1 MTEDPRT
8 RTPAAAAGPSGW
20 TGVPR
25 AAASVRRGAHVRRTA
40 RSQVVRALLA
50 LLLVAVLV
58 ACGLLTLV
66 VIGSQTGPAGL
77 ATGFVVAT
85 VPVLIVVPALLWLD
99 RFEAEPTS
107 LLLLAFA
114 WGALVAT
121 FVALVV
127 NSYSLILLQRAG
139 EDMSAAAVLVA
150 PWVEETAKGSAV
162 LLVLLVRRREFDG
175 VVDGIVYAGLA
186 GVGFAFTEN
195 VLYLGRA
202 LQESGTAGLAV
213 TFVLRCLFG
222 PFAHPLFTMCTGIGI
237 GVAVT
242 TRHGPLRV
250 VAPVVGWLCAVG
262 LHALWNLSSVAGF
275 RGFVTVYVLV
285 QLPIFAAA
293 VVFALWARRR
303 ESRLI
308 GRHLDTYATIG
319 WFTPAEVRMLTSV
332 AERRQAR
339 VWAAGTAGPAGRRA
353 MRAFQSAA
361 TELAFLRDRAS
372 RGTAP
377 PDVRE
382 IERDLLREVATDRY
396 GFALAAPRR

>member
-1 MTEDPRT
+1 M
-8 RTPAAAAGPSGW
+8 
-20 TGVPR
+20 
-25 AAASVRRGAHVRRTA
+25 
-40 RSQVVRALLA
+40 LLV

-58 ACGLLTLV
+58 ACGLLTLL
-66 VIGSQTGPAGL
+66 VISSQTGATGL

-107 LLLLAFA
+107 LLLLTFA

-127 NSYSLILLQRAG
+127 NSYSLVLLQDAG
-139 EDMSAAAVLVA
+139 EDVSAAAVLVA

-202 LQESGTAGLAV
+202 MQESGTSGLAV

-237 GVAVT
+237 GIAVT
-242 TRHGPLRV
+242 TRHRPLRV
-250 VAPVVGWLCAVG
+250 VAPLVGWLCAVG
-262 LHALWNLSSVAGF
+262 LHGLWNLSSVAGF
-275 RGFVTVYVLV
+275 RGFVTTYVLV
-285 QLPIFAAA
+285 QLPIFLAA
-293 VVFALWARRR
+293 VSFAVWARRR

-308 GRHLDTYATIG
+308 GRHLDAYAASG

-332 AERRQAR
+332 AARRQAR
-339 VWAAGTAGPAGRRA
+339 SWAAGTAGPRGRRA
-353 MRAFQSAA
+353 MGAFQAAA
-361 TELAFLRDRAS
+361 TELAFLRDRAH

>member
-1 MTEDPRT
+1 MNGHQRSPSSSDN
-8 RTPAAAAGPSGW
+8 PSGW
-20 TGVPR
+20 TTVPR
-25 AAASVRRGAHVRRTA
+25 AASAVRRGAPVRRTA
-40 RSQVVRALLA
+40 RSQVVRVLVVL
-50 LLLVAVLV
+50 LLLVLLA

-66 VIGSQTGPAGL
+66 VIGSQTGLTGL
-77 ATGFVVAT
+77 VTGFVVAT

-107 LLLLAFA
+107 LLLLTFA

-127 NSYSLILLQRAG
+127 NSYSLVLLQDAG

-150 PWVEETAKGSAV
+150 PWVEETAKGSAI

-175 VVDGIVYAGLA
+175 VVDGIVYGGLA
-186 GVGFAFTEN
+186 GAGFAFTEN

-213 TFVLRCLFG
+213 TFVLRCLVG
-222 PFAHPLFTMCTGIGI
+222 PFAHPLFTMCTGVGIGI
-237 GVAVT
+237 AVT
-242 TRHGPLRV
+242 TRRRPVRF
-250 VAPVVGWLCAVG
+250 VAPLLGWLCAVA

-285 QLPIFAAA
+285 QLPIFVAA
-293 VVFALWARRR
+293 VTFAVWARRR

-308 GRHLDTYATIG
+308 GRHLEAYASTG
-319 WFTPAEVRMLTSV
+319 WFTPAEVRMLTSIG
-332 AERRQAR
+332 ERRQAR
-339 VWAAGTAGPAGRRA
+339 SWAAGMAGPSGRRA
-353 MRAFQSAA
+353 MRAFQATA

-377 PDVRE
+377 ADVRE

-396 GFALAAPRR
+396 GFALTGPRR